1 MFVRP
6 CDRVRSFFISDA
18 SSFAERNGSFVME
31 RCPELVTGEG
41 SSLLPSTTSSLLSS
55 SFPVIHNAQSPRS
68 IRILQN
74 SNLVR
79 PERRSVSF
87 GTRRNWRPSFQFN
100 FLHLGRISLKHNN
113 SMYLEK
119 RAKQSDVCNGFQFN
133 FLDLDRI
140 FRICITA
147 QSIGKKERDETI

>member
-1 MFVRP
+1 MRP

-31 RCPELVTGEG
+31 RCPELVMGEG

-87 GTRRNWRPSFQFN
+87 GTQRNWRPSFQFN
-100 FLHLGRISLKHNN
+100 FLHLV
-113 SMYLEK
+113 E
-119 RAKQSDVCNGFQFN
+119 
-133 FLDLDRI
+133 FLSNITTR
-140 FRICITA
+140 CIW
-147 QSIGKKERDETI
+147 KKERSKAMCVTAFNLISYILIEFFEYV